1 MGASQYIYL
10 VFGTRECFKCKE
22 RIPVVAIGVPYNTD
36 TMMACCDRANALA
49 LLPYVECC
57 PAEIRK
63 YLETSSGY
71 RSARSRKTGRK
82 GLMNTCLNCGAVQAD
97 VDPLE
102 ELSEPFRIDSP
113 SDLEALKFEKVPVPS
128 ILGKPTACSS
138 MDMVMLSYAES
149 HHKEVRLNV
158 VEPVIV
164 SQGSVSDDAFR
175 AAYGVKARAHSPFYA
190 SRANPSENKGT
201 TNKSARFSDER
212 NARTIFNVLT
222 VVMALATLFPY
233 LIGIIVMLP
242 TDPAAAGT
250 AFLELFRT
258 ESEASA
264 VALMLL
270 LIFLPGPVFVL
281 LMRRWAMPRRYEL
294 FRDPP
299 RPGLPI
305 PTVAYTVVVLML
317 WVTCWEQLLIEHD
330 YPATRAIVGALGA
343 WGTAWLVAVPFAG
356 VFAYSLFVRHKRG

>member
-22 RIPVVAIGVPYNTD
+22 RIPVAAIGVPYNTD

-63 YLETSSGY
+63 YLESSSGY

-82 GLMNTCLNCGAVQAD
+82 GLMNTCLNCGAVQTD

-164 SQGSVSDDAFR
+164 SQGSVSDEAFR
-175 AAYGVKARAHSPFYA
+175 AAYGVKARARNPFYT
-190 SRANPSENKGT
+190 SRVNPSENKGT
-201 TNKSARFSDER
+201 RFSDER
-212 NARTIFNVLT
+212 SARAIFNVLT

-233 LIGIIVMLP
+233 LIGIVVMLP
-242 TDPAAAGT
+242 TDPAAAGM
-250 AFLELFRT
+250 AFLE
-258 ESEASA
+258 S
-264 VALMLL
+264 
-270 LIFLPGPVFVL
+270 
-281 LMRRWAMPRRYEL
+281 EL

-317 WVTCWEQLLIEHD
+317 WVACWGQLLTEHD